1 MNNKT
6 CKTCVH
12 FHQHYSLKDGK
23 ITRVFC
29 GHCIFPKV
37 KNKSPFT
44 KACERYAY
52 GPADEDAFADKKYL
66 TKEMIRHLFELEF
79 LPPIEDASDS
89 R

>member
-1 MNNKT
+1 MTNET

-37 KNKSPFT
+37 KTKYPYT
-44 KACERYAY
+44 KACENYSYA
-52 GPADEDAFADKKYL
+52 PPDEEAFADKKYL
-66 TKEMIRHLFELEF
+66 TKEMIRHLFEMEF
-79 LPPIEDASDS
+79 LPSIEDTLDG

>member
-1 MNNKT
+1 MTIET

-37 KNKSPFT
+37 RTKYPYT
-44 KACERYAY
+44 KACENYSYA
-52 GPADEDAFADKKYL
+52 PPDEETFADKKYL
-66 TKEMIRHLFELEF
+66 TKEMIRHLFEMEF
-79 LPPIEDASDS
+79 LPSIEDTLDG